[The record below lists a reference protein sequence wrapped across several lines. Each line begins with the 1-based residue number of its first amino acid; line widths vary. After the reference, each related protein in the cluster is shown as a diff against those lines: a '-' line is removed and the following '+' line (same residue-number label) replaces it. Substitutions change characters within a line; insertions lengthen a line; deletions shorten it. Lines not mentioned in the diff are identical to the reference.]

1 MQTLYSL
8 IFFKDDQPLSC
19 RIVRMEIS
27 DLPQILAFQQEI
39 YQNLPDKDILFPL
52 PQEDW
57 EYLMNHG
64 FTLAVFPEESDRLA
78 YLIGCLYP
86 KREENLGL
94 DVGLRDD
101 ELDQVGQLEIA
112 MASPDFRGYHMHSRM
127 CSVCVDLFKQDG
139 RTRFILSTVSPRNLP
154 SLKALQSAGLQPLV
168 ENAIYHGLKPLGRPG
183 HIYIRAQLR
192 KGGPEGPM
200 IWITVEDDG
209 AGIPAEKLAVLN
221 ETLAAGQADPDKG
234 YGIFNVN
241 ERIKL
246 YYGNTYG
253 LMLESLP
260 GQGTRATLNFP
271 SWIVEEPDDE
281 AGV

>member
-39 YQNLPDKDILFPL
+39 YQNLPDKDILFPPATGGL
-52 PQEDW
+52 GVPDE
-57 EYLMNHG
+57 
-64 FTLAVFPEESDRLA
+64 PRLHA
-78 YLIGCLYP
+78 GCLP
-86 KREENLGL
+86 GGKRPGWPTSSAASTPNGRKIW
-94 DVGLRDD
+94 DWTSACGTT

-168 ENAIYHGLKPLGRPG
+168 EKEKYGGKLRYVMFRAI
-183 HIYIRAQLR
+183 
-192 KGGPEGPM
+192 
-200 IWITVEDDG
+200 
-209 AGIPAEKLAVLN
+209 
-221 ETLAAGQADPDKG
+221 
-234 YGIFNVN
+234 
-241 ERIKL
+241 
-246 YYGNTYG
+246 
-253 LMLESLP
+253 
-260 GQGTRATLNFP
+260 
-271 SWIVEEPDDE
+271 
-281 AGV
+281 

>member
-168 ENAIYHGLKPLGRPG
+168 EKEKYVCNLWYVMFRAILRQQKRGLQK
-183 HIYIRAQLR
+183 
-192 KGGPEGPM
+192 E
-200 IWITVEDDG
+200 
-209 AGIPAEKLAVLN
+209 
-221 ETLAAGQADPDKG
+221 
-234 YGIFNVN
+234 
-241 ERIKL
+241 
-246 YYGNTYG
+246 
-253 LMLESLP
+253 
-260 GQGTRATLNFP
+260 P
-271 SWIVEEPDDE
+271 SF
-281 AGV
+281 

>member
-52 PQEDW
+52 PQENW

-168 ENAIYHGLKPLGRPG
+168 EKEKYGGKLLYVMFRAI
-183 HIYIRAQLR
+183 
-192 KGGPEGPM
+192 
-200 IWITVEDDG
+200 
-209 AGIPAEKLAVLN
+209 
-221 ETLAAGQADPDKG
+221 
-234 YGIFNVN
+234 
-241 ERIKL
+241 
-246 YYGNTYG
+246 
-253 LMLESLP
+253 
-260 GQGTRATLNFP
+260 
-271 SWIVEEPDDE
+271 
-281 AGV
+281 

>member
-112 MASPDFRGYHMHSRM
+112 MASPDFRGYHMHCRM
-127 CSVCVDLFKQDG
+127 CSV
-139 RTRFILSTVSPRNLP
+139 
-154 SLKALQSAGLQPLV
+154 
-168 ENAIYHGLKPLGRPG
+168 
-183 HIYIRAQLR
+183 
-192 KGGPEGPM
+192 
-200 IWITVEDDG
+200 
-209 AGIPAEKLAVLN
+209 
-221 ETLAAGQADPDKG
+221 
-234 YGIFNVN
+234 
-241 ERIKL
+241 
-246 YYGNTYG
+246 
-253 LMLESLP
+253 
-260 GQGTRATLNFP
+260 
-271 SWIVEEPDDE
+271 
-281 AGV
+281 

>member
-52 PQEDW
+52 PQDNW

-154 SLKALQSAGLQPLV
+154 S
-168 ENAIYHGLKPLGRPG
+168 
-183 HIYIRAQLR
+183 
-192 KGGPEGPM
+192 
-200 IWITVEDDG
+200 
-209 AGIPAEKLAVLN
+209 EKIA
-221 ETLAAGQADPDKG
+221 
-234 YGIFNVN
+234 
-241 ERIKL
+241 
-246 YYGNTYG
+246 
-253 LMLESLP
+253 
-260 GQGTRATLNFP
+260 
-271 SWIVEEPDDE
+271 
-281 AGV
+281 

>member
-112 MASPDFRGYHMHSRM
+112 MASPIFAATTCTAGCVRSASTCLSRM
-127 CSVCVDLFKQDG
+127 VAPGLFCPP
-139 RTRFILSTVSPRNLP
+139 SPR
-154 SLKALQSAGLQPLV
+154 A
-168 ENAIYHGLKPLGRPG
+168 
-183 HIYIRAQLR
+183 
-192 KGGPEGPM
+192 
-200 IWITVEDDG
+200 TC
-209 AGIPAEKLAVLN
+209 PA
-221 ETLAAGQADPDKG
+221 
-234 YGIFNVN
+234 
-241 ERIKL
+241 
-246 YYGNTYG
+246 
-253 LMLESLP
+253 
-260 GQGTRATLNFP
+260 
-271 SWIVEEPDDE
+271 
-281 AGV
+281 